1 LESVFSQIV
10 STPFDVTLVDDCSSE
25 SGVVECLEKW
35 RAREKTLSAFRRDTR
50 CSKGLNLFFC
60 LQNTTHK
67 KEDVI
72 CILDGDDWFAHS
84 SVLQTVTDAYVETGC
99 WVTYG
104 SYQSSNGEPD
114 RCTQPMNPQHF
125 SSEARGRGFRESSWV
140 FSHLFTAKAALWD
153 NLTTDLLY
161 FDGVLATVVAD
172 QIINLPIAEMAG
184 SKRIHHIE
192 EVLVI
197 YNKDNPIADD
207 KIAPTDQAV
216 VDRKNRARQAY
227 PPIVGMPVCDF
238 SVIIPCKGRKELLEA
253 ALKALQSETA
263 KTDMRI
269 SITLLEHSES
279 PEFEQ
284 FAKGT
289 GIGWIYIPLRGE
301 KNSPIGQFNRGL
313 CFDMG
318 FLKGPIANYYL
329 FHDNDLVVPNDFWL
343 KLRANIT
350 RGPYRALQTYSDR
363 FVWQTSRA
371 LSEKIQSDI
380 ISLREDALL
389 ECTKNNP
396 GAKGGSIVVER
407 NLYIEVGGHDPHLYF
422 GYAPE
427 DQFFWFK
434 LQKMEKAIGFGDEPR
449 IPLIHLWHLPAGDL
463 NPLLNDMHGIFN
475 VLQTSPQ
482 EVQAAYIA
490 AKHSQFRNYVR

>member
-1 LESVFSQIV
+1 
-10 STPFDVTLVDDCSSE
+10 VDDCSSE

-35 RAREKTLSAFRRDTR
+35 RAREKNLTAFRRDAR

-114 RCTQPMNPQHF
+114 RCTQPMNPQHYA
-125 SSEARGRGFRESSWV
+125 SEARGRGFRESSWV

-161 FDGVLATVVAD
+161 FDGVLATVAPD
-172 QIINLPIAEMAG
+172 QLINLPIAEMAG
-184 SKRIHHIE
+184 SKHIHHIE
-192 EVLVI
+192 EILVI
-197 YNKDNPIADD
+197 YNKENPIAED
-207 KIAPTDQAV
+207 KVAPMDQAV
-216 VDRKNRARQAY
+216 VDRKNRARQACQ
-227 PPIVGMPVCDF
+227 PIVGMPACDF
-238 SVIIPCKGRKELLEA
+238 SVIIPCKGRKELLETT
-253 ALKALQSETA
+253 LKVLQSNTM

-284 FAKGT
+284 FAKDT

-318 FLKGPIANYYL
+318 FLKGPIAKYYL

-343 KLRANIT
+343 KLHANIT

-363 FVWQTSRA
+363 FVWQTSKDI
-371 LSEKIQSDI
+371 SENIQSGTKLV
-380 ISLREDALL
+380 SEDTLL
-389 ECTKNNP
+389 ECTKNDLW
-396 GAKGGSIVVER
+396 AKGGSIVVER
-407 NLYIEVGGHDPHLYF
+407 NLYIEVGGHDPNLCF

-427 DQFFWFK
+427 DRLFWLK
-434 LQKMEKAIGFGDEPR
+434 LEKIEKVIGFGDEPR
-449 IPLIHLWHLPAGDL
+449 IPLIHLWHPSASFG
-463 NPLLNDMHGIFN
+463 NPLLNQMDAMFYK
-475 VLQTSPQ
+475 LQTSPH

-490 AKHSQFRNYVR
+490 AKHEQFKKYVT